1 MVISNES
8 TQVIHKAQAAST
20 SAPEATK
27 ITSEDD
33 IQELVNEVR
42 YKRDK

>member
-1 MVISNES
+1 MVISNAS

-20 SAPEATK
+20 SAPEAMK